1 MPHADARAKPAMAED
16 VCGRILSAAKRLDA
30 AAKITSVSRRDA
42 NDGIIVRLEAQQ
54 DKTAALTTALR
65 NTLPLANVSTV
76 ENLISGHTEA
86 QVLLPNESEQQEIAK
101 SLARRSPLQRPLRLV
116 ANVLV
121 VLLAVACAY
130 KLVT

>member
-1 MPHADARAKPAMAED
+1 MAED

>member
-1 MPHADARAKPAMAED
+1 MAED

-76 ENLISGHTEA
+76 VNLMSGHTEA

-101 SLARRSPLQRPLRLV
+101 SLARRSPLQRPLWLV